1 MQMWS
6 TNKHHKLKVTMD
18 VSTYCNAG
26 CPQCTRTD
34 PNGLGKIDWMP
45 LVQWSSDQFKK
56 AIKPED
62 FEYIGQISF
71 VGSYGDCIMNK
82 DIFEIVKYCIDHKC
96 PVKIETNGSIR
107 DEEWWWNFG
116 VMGGE
121 LLQVRFDVDGIDQEM
136 HSKYRRFTSLQKVL
150 NNMLTFSQTKAK
162 AATQTVVFKHNQDY
176 LKEIEELCLQYGSL
190 WHTKVISDR
199 FYNTKTF
206 EFINENGEKE
216 VLEEADR
223 NIFQKPYIVGAFQK
237 VNQREIKSTEKI
249 ITQTIKIDKE
259 KKETYKKQVELDTSI
274 KCRWAMPMNSLYVMH
289 DGSVIPCCYV
299 GWFHTRVYNPDP
311 KYDTKSKYK
320 QTIMANSTFKHLI
333 DSYDNISVFKH
344 SIKEILQSEWY
355 SKTLPESLSSDNP
368 MPMCVMNC
376 SNRVRKEHQLRE
388 DSQYDY
394 R

>member
-1 MQMWS
+1 MWS
-6 TNKHHKLKVTMD
+6 TNKNHPLKVTID

-34 PNGLGKIDWMP
+34 RNGLGKVGWMP
-45 LVQWSSDQFKK
+45 LVQWSIDQFKE

-82 DIFEIVKYCIDHKC
+82 DIFQIIEYCIKNGC
-96 PVKIETNGSIR
+96 KVRVETNGSIR
-107 DEEWWWNFG
+107 DEEWWWNLG

-121 LLQVRFDVDGIDQEM
+121 LLQVRFDVDGIDQAM

-150 NNMLTFSQTKAK
+150 DNMYMFSQTKAK
-162 AATQTVVFKHNQDY
+162 TATQTVVFKHNQDY
-176 LKEIEELCLQYGSL
+176 LNEIEQLCLQYGSL

-199 FYNTKTF
+199 FFDGKTF
-206 EFINENGEKE
+206 EFINEDGERE

-223 NIFQKPYIVGAFQK
+223 NVFSKPYIVGALKK
-237 VNQREIKSTEKI
+237 VEKPQPE
-249 ITQTIKIDKE
+249 TKVLDKKVDVQPKTT
-259 KKETYKKQVELDTSI
+259 KKYERQIHLDETI
-274 KCRWAMPMNSLYVMH
+274 KCRWALPMNSLYVMH

-311 KYDTKSKYK
+311 EYDSKSKYK
-320 QTIMANSTFKHLI
+320 QTIMSNPTFKHLI
-333 DSYDNISVFKH
+333 DSQDEISVFKH
-344 SIKEILQSEWY
+344 SIKDILQSKWY
-355 SKTLPESLSSDNP
+355 SKSLPQSLSSDNP
-368 MPMCVMNC
+368 MPMCVVNC

-388 DSQYDY
+388 DSEYDY